1 MNPQTFK
8 NNIDR
13 VVLHFGEKQFS
24 SEFKRLLWEET
35 RMMWD
40 RTFEKVCD
48 VLICNYTKA
57 PRVTEFMV
65 EAHRLL
71 DEERK
76 KLEFANRHKQEK
88 AFEEFWKNKNH
99 PEDVK
104 YRIHMITERM
114 QGRLPDK
121 EWKDFQRA
129 MKELADKEEQE
140 MKQSGLPQPCPKC
153 GDGGWELINVPGCGI
168 PDAKRCAHGN

>member
-1 MNPQTFK
+1 MKAETFR
-8 NNIDR
+8 NNMQRI
-13 VVLHFGEKQFS
+13 VSHFGEKQFS
-24 SEFKRLLWEET
+24 SEFQSLLWKET
-35 RMMWD
+35 KMMWD

-48 VLICNYTKA
+48 ILISNYIKA
-57 PRVTEFMV
+57 PRVPDFMV

-76 KLEFANRHKQEK
+76 KLEFANRNKQEK

-114 QGRLPDK
+114 QGRLPEK
-121 EWKDFQRA
+121 EWQDFQRT
-129 MKELADKEEQE
+129 MKDLTDKEEHE
-140 MKQSGLPQPCPKC
+140 MKLGGLPQPCQKC
-153 GDGGWELINVPGCGI
+153 GDSGWELINVAGCGI
-168 PDAKRCAHGN
+168 SDAKRCVH